1 MKVEVVDTG
10 LEGLDSL
17 LSESL
22 CVFIGQDERPLSGT
36 SGFADWRLN
45 GGLSKRLLDE
55 FFTGAFKETLLLPS
69 RGLIPPK
76 RIFAIGAGPLGQ
88 LDPAKMG
95 ELLET
100 AAQMLKKAGVE
111 SVALS
116 LPPLAGLD
124 DQARAELVR
133 GRFLPQFGQKGVTVV
148 AERGLKAA
156 LA

>member
-1 MKVEVVDTG
+1 MKVEAVDIA
-10 LEGLDSL
+10 LEGIDALQ
-17 LSESL
+17 SESL
-22 CVFIGQDERPLSGT
+22 CVFIGQDERPLTGA

-45 GGLSKRLLDE
+45 GGLSRRLLEE
-55 FFTGAFKETLLLPS
+55 FFTGSFKETLLLPS
-69 RGLIPPK
+69 HGLIPPK
-76 RIFAIGAGPLGQ
+76 RIFAIGVGPLGQ
-88 LDPAKMG
+88 LDGAKMG

-100 AAQMLKKAGVE
+100 AAAMLKKAGVD

-116 LPPLAGLD
+116 LPPLPGLD

-133 GRFLPQFGQKGVTVV
+133 SRFLSQFGQRGVTVL

>member
-1 MKVEVVDTG
+1 VTLNTVEIG
-10 LEGLDSL
+10 LEGLDVL
-17 LSESL
+17 ESESL
-22 CVFIGQDERPLSGT
+22 CLFIGQDERPLTGT
-36 SGFADWRLN
+36 PGFADWRLN
-45 GGLSKRLLDE
+45 GGLSRRLLEE
-55 FFTGAFKETLLLPS
+55 FFSGTFKETLLLPS

-76 RIFAIGAGPLGQ
+76 RIFVIGAGPLAQ
-88 LDPAKMG
+88 LDPGKMG

-100 AAQMLKKAGVE
+100 AAQMLKKAGAE

-116 LPPLAGLD
+116 LPPLTGLD

-133 GRFLPQFGQKGVTVV
+133 TRFLSHFGQKGVTVL

>member
-1 MKVEVVDTG
+1 VSIAAAEIG

-17 LSESL
+17 TSESL
-22 CVFIGQDERPLSGT
+22 CVFIGTDERPLTGA

-45 GGLSKRLLDE
+45 GGLSKRLLEE
-55 FFTGAFKETLLLPS
+55 FFTGTFKEALLLPS
-69 RGLIPPK
+69 HGLIPPK
-76 RIFAIGAGPLGQ
+76 RIFVFGAGALAQ
-88 LDPAKMG
+88 LDGARLG

-100 AAQMLKKAGVE
+100 AATTLKKAGVE

-116 LPPLAGLD
+116 LPAVTGLD

-133 GRFLPQFGQKGVTVV
+133 NRFVQPFGHRGVTVL